1 MTFPNRRFRAT
12 MCLAITAAV
21 CAPALAQ
28 DPPEGEAV
36 PWALRDHF
44 IFQEGPVTFR
54 YDVQRAI
61 WQFEVEGLGMVIGDI
76 HAEIE
81 FAEGRVL
88 RLSELEHSFDERREF
103 ESPFGPG
110 THFRTVFSP
119 RDGIGVRM
127 ALTRFKE
134 RPFITLDMDVENLS
148 DQPIAIRAMRPA
160 VVEGGEIRGFGGNVG
175 FTTLNYDQRG
185 RYSVIEDN
193 QAASLILFEVAQP
206 QAILALAMPQS
217 GRMRSNLEL
226 TREGDTWQGKAEST
240 FDPPVA
246 IQPGARLSADPLL
259 LSYSVP
265 EKETLLQ
272 LYAWVQS
279 EFVQMQ
285 PPAMPPKAWVSD
297 SGSAAD
303 IARAA
308 EAWSGAGIKHA
319 LVPADFKGDL
329 GQAAKA
335 VKQAG
340 AAPGVAIDPLRD
352 GGAGWTNIGDPAA
365 EATAKDRVDKL
376 RGAGY
381 EFIALAPTQ
390 APDEVLQQFGMTRNE
405 ANHRAMTV
413 YSLAAGDTPVVAT
426 AETELP
432 ATTAVWDQLAHMT
445 KWFAD
450 YRSVPGPVRLRSGD
464 VGDLPPGFTDA
475 LQRFNGPVEVVGVP
489 SPAVREALGSAL
501 TSEPPQG

>member
-1 MTFPNRRFRAT
+1 MNFPLMKFR
-12 MCLAITAAV
+12 MLVCLAITSTI
-21 CAPALAQ
+21 CMPALPQ
-28 DPPEGEAV
+28 DPPEGEGV

-44 IFQEGPVTFR
+44 VFQEGPVTFR
-54 YDVQRAI
+54 FDVQRAI

-81 FAEGRVL
+81 LAEGRVL
-88 RLSELEHSFDERREF
+88 RLSELDHSFDERREF

-119 RDGIGVRM
+119 RDGLGVRM

-160 VVEGGEIRGFGGNVG
+160 VVEGGEIKGFGANIG
-175 FTTLNYDQRG
+175 FSAVNYNQRG

-193 QAASLILFEVAQP
+193 QAASLVLFEVAQP

-217 GRMRSNLEL
+217 GRMSSNLEL
-226 TREGDTWQGKAEST
+226 GREGDTWQGKAESS

-265 EKETLLQ
+265 QKDTLLQ

-279 EFVQMQ
+279 EFVQMP
-285 PPAMPPKAWVSD
+285 PPAVPPTAWVSD

-308 EAWSGAGIKHA
+308 QAWSGAGIKHA
-319 LVPADFKGDL
+319 LVPADFGGDT
-329 GQAAKA
+329 GQAANTL
-335 VKQAG
+335 KQAG
-340 AAPGVAIDPLRD
+340 ASPGIAIDPLRD
-352 GGAGWTNIGDPAA
+352 NRSGWLNVGEASAEGA
-365 EATAKDRVDKL
+365 AKSRVDQV

-381 EFIALAPTQ
+381 TFIALAPTQ
-390 APDEVLQQFGMTRNE
+390 APDEVLQQYGMTRSE
-405 ANHRAMTV
+405 ANHRAMDV
-413 YSLAAGDTPVVAT
+413 YTRAAGDMPVVAT
-426 AETELP
+426 AATELP
-432 ATTAVWDQLAHMT
+432 ATTAVWDQLAEMT
-445 KWFAD
+445 EWFAY
-450 YRSVPGPVRLRSGD
+450 YRSVPGPVRLRCGD

-475 LQRFNGPVEVVGVP
+475 LQRFNGPVELMGVP
-489 SPAVREALGSAL
+489 SPAVREALGKAL
-501 TSEPPQG
+501 TAETPQG